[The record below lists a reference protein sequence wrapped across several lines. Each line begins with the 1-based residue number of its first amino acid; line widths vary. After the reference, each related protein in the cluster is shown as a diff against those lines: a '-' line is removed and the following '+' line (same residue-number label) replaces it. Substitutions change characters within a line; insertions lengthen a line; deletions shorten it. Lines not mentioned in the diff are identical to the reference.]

1 MTVGM
6 MEDFAV
12 VFGAFFGGVEDCVCF
27 GDFYEAF
34 ARVGVGGVAVW
45 VVRFGEGVEGSFEGE
60 RLAWKELR

>member
-45 VVRFGEGVEGSFEGE
+45 VVGFGECVEGSFLGQEVST
-60 RLAWKELR
+60 